1 MKKREIFEEY
11 KEVVFKTCFYMVND
25 YQDAEDLT
33 QDVFIKAF
41 EKDMNRIE
49 NLKAW
54 LIKISVN
61 TSKNYLKRKNRT
73 NLFENLTYL
82 ISNVNTEKEISNNET
97 KDELVSLINTLS
109 PKLREAIILRYVHQ
123 LKIDEIAKIV
133 GIPVGTVKTRI
144 HKGIS
149 SLKRKTNSSN
159 YAQLTEVK
167 LDEY

>member
-1 MKKREIFEEY
+1 MKKREVFENF
-11 KEVVFKTCFYMVND
+11 KDDVFKTCFYMVNN

-41 EKDMNRIE
+41 DKDIDSIE
-49 NLKAW
+49 NMKAW
-54 LIKISVN
+54 LIKISIN
-61 TSKNYLKRKNRT
+61 TSKNYLKRKNRF
-73 NLFENLTYL
+73 NLFENLTHL
-82 ISNVNTEKEISNNET
+82 VSNLNVEKEISNSET

-123 LKIDEIAKIV
+123 MKVEEIAKTL
-133 GIPVGTVKTRI
+133 GIPVGTVKSRI

-149 SLKRKTNSSN
+149 NMKHKTNSK
-159 YAQLTEVK
+159 YAQQLMEGN

>member
-1 MKKREIFEEY
+1 
-11 KEVVFKTCFYMVND
+11 MVND